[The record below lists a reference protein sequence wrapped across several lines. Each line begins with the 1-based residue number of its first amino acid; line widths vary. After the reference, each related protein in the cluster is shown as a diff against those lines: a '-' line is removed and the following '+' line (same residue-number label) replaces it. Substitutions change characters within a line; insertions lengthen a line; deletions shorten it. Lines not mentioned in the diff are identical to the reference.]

1 MITDDWN
8 IETRIENDVITELTI
23 KPKSDWAK
31 KNGINTTTLRGISIN
46 SLLRLADEPNPIE
59 TNYDTNLLWR
69 MSIIGKW
76 PSPGINPHPDYL
88 YARVAYFYYCAR
100 RRDINRPIK
109 ELAMMLD
116 VNIPTASR
124 RVLKARKLGL
134 LTNITKPNPNVPAGK
149 SGGRLT
155 DKCIKLLEETKDLVT
170 LDD

>member
-1 MITDDWN
+1 MITDDWD
-8 IETRIENDVITELTI
+8 IETRIENDVITELSI
-23 KPKSDWAK
+23 KPRSDWAK
-31 KNGINTTTLRGISIN
+31 KNGINTTTLRGISIS
-46 SLLRLADEPNPIE
+46 SLLRLADEPQP
-59 TNYDTNLLWR
+59 TFGYFSNLMWLATVR
-69 MSIIGKW
+69 GKW

-155 DKCIKLLEETKDLVT
+155 DKCIKLLEETKDWVT
-170 LDD
+170 IVGS

>member
-88 YARVAYFYYCAR
+88 YARVAYFYYVAR
-100 RRDINRPIK
+100 RVNINSPIK
-109 ELAMMLD
+109 ELALMLD
-116 VNIPTASR
+116 VDIRLAGR

-134 LTNITKPNPNVPAGK
+134 LTDITKPNPNVPAGK

-155 DKCIKLLEETKDLVT
+155 DKCIKLLEETRKQFDVN
-170 LDD
+170 D

>member
-1 MITDDWN
+1 MFSDDWN
-8 IETRIENDVITELTI
+8 IETTIENDVIAELTI

-69 MSIIGKW
+69 MSVIGKW

-88 YARVAYFYYCAR
+88 YARVAYFYYIAR
-100 RRDINRPIK
+100 RVNINRPIK
-109 ELAMMLD
+109 ELALMLNID
-116 VNIPTASR
+116 VRLAGR

-134 LTNITKPNPNVPAGK
+134 LTNINKPNPNVPAGK

-155 DKCIKLLEETKDLVT
+155 NKCIKLLEETRKQFDFN
-170 LDD
+170 D